1 MAVRVVSGSRL
12 HLGFYNILTE
22 GVAYGGIGVA
32 LENPRIEIKALE
44 IESGIEVVDKTEL
57 GLDEV
62 ARRVI
67 EVLGV
72 DGVSVVIERGIPPHV
87 GLGSTT
93 QLVLAT
99 AYAVAQV
106 KGIEIDPYEI
116 AAKMG
121 RGYVSGIGI
130 ATFLYGGLIVD
141 SGVSRES
148 LKLAEVDPSAIP
160 RPLLR
165 LDVPEEWRFVLV
177 TPPGKGLSDEEER
190 KALENPVQLP
200 VEKRA
205 ELLECLVLG
214 ILRGVAL
221 RDVEVFGRAL
231 TRLQRIVGEY
241 FSEYQGGVFAYGR
254 GEEIASILR
263 DCGASGVGQSSWG
276 PLIYGV
282 VGSPSQADKTAR
294 CVEKALREASIDAD
308 VDIAKPRNRGFEI
321 EAL

>member
-1 MAVRVVSGSRL
+1 M
-12 HLGFYNILTE
+12 
-22 GVAYGGIGVA
+22 
-32 LENPRIEIKALE
+32 
-44 IESGIEVVDKTEL
+44 
-57 GLDEV
+57 
-62 ARRVI
+62 
-67 EVLGV
+67 
-72 DGVSVVIERGIPPHV
+72 
-87 GLGSTT
+87 
-93 QLVLAT
+93 LAT